1 MLCRKCKEA
10 ELITKVESASVSLG
24 GIFGTLV
31 ALAGVVLLLV
41 SPVVG
46 LLTILVG
53 IVISMAGRGKVTT
66 LVCPA
71 CRDKTRI

>member
-1 MLCRKCKEA
+1 MLCTKCKQA

-24 GIFGTLV
+24 GIFG
-31 ALAGVVLLLV
+31 ALIFLGGVVLLLA
-41 SPVVG
+41 SPVIG

-53 IVISMAGRGKVTT
+53 VVISMAGRGKVTT